1 MMKHSLSPDLTG
13 KLALVTGAGRG
24 IGRSIAQALA
34 HCGAHV
40 VLAARTAEQIKALA
54 EVITVDGGK
63 ATAIATDVADEAGV
77 RQLFAAI
84 AKIGSLDIL
93 INCAG
98 IGRFGALQDF
108 STQDFDT
115 ILAVNLRGTFLCC
128 RGAMRVMAQRK
139 TGFIINI
146 SSVVGF
152 KGYPNQAAYTASKH
166 GVVGLTKSLAAEAQ
180 AHNVRVSAV
189 LPGGVDTD
197 LVGQAR
203 PDLDRSILMQPEDIA
218 QAVIYLLSLSDRAHV
233 DQIYIRRRSSSPF

>member
-1 MMKHSLSPDLTG
+1 MKHSLSPDLSG
-13 KLALVTGAGRG
+13 KIALVTGAGRG

-34 HCGAHV
+34 DSGAHV
-40 VLAARTAEQIKALA
+40 VLAARTAGQIKALA
-54 EVITVDGGK
+54 DEITADGGQ

-77 RQLFAAI
+77 RKLLAETS
-84 AKIGSLDIL
+84 KIGPLDIL

-128 RGAMRVMAQRK
+128 REAMRIMAAENA
-139 TGFIINI
+139 GFIINI
-146 SSVVGF
+146 SSVVGI

-166 GVVGLTKSLAAEAQ
+166 GVVGLTKSLAIEAQ
-180 AHNVRVSAV
+180 EHNVRVSV
-189 LPGGVDTD
+189 ILPGGVDTE
-197 LVGQAR
+197 LVAQAR
-203 PDLDRSILMQPEDIA
+203 PDLDRSILMHPEDIS
-218 QAVIYLLSLSDRAHV
+218 QAVLYLLSLSDRAHV

>member
-1 MMKHSLSPDLTG
+1 MKYSLSPDLTG

-24 IGRSIAQALA
+24 IDRSIARALA
-34 HCGAHV
+34 HSGAHV
-40 VLAARTAEQIKALA
+40 VLAARTADQIKAL
-54 EVITVDGGK
+54 VDRIRADGHK

-77 RQLFAAI
+77 QQLFAAT
-84 AKIGSLDIL
+84 AKVGSLDIL

-128 RGAMRVMAQRK
+128 REAMRVMAQRK

-166 GVVGLTKSLAAEAQ
+166 GVVGLTKSLAVEAQ
-180 AHNVRVSAV
+180 EHNVRVSLI
-189 LPGGVDTD
+189 LPGGVDTE

-218 QAVIYLLSLSDRAHV
+218 QAVMYLLSLSDRAYV
-233 DQIYIRRRSSSPF
+233 DQIYIRRRTSSPF